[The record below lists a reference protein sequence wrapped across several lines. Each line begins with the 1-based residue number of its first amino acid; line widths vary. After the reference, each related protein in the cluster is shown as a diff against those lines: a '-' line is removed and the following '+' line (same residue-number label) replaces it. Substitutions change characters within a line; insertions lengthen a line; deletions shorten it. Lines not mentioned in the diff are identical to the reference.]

1 MDPKAAPEET
11 DNVRFKIDSVKKDA
25 LYKPL
30 LRKFRAFLRKL
41 FDAMGLAKGCH
52 RWSSEKKRGQVWKFM
67 HVLEFPEIFMDL
79 KSLSIMIILLFP
91 VMGKKRKKNKQ
102 YCRELAYFFKEIKLS
117 CHDVF
122 QENN

>member
-1 MDPKAAPEET
+1 
-11 DNVRFKIDSVKKDA
+11 
-25 LYKPL
+25 
-30 LRKFRAFLRKL
+30 
-41 FDAMGLAKGCH
+41 
-52 RWSSEKKRGQVWKFM
+52 M
-67 HVLEFPEIFMDL
+67 HILEFPKIFMDL

-91 VMGKKRKKNKQ
+91 VMGKKRKKDKQ